1 MKAAVYYGKE
11 VIRVEQ
17 RPEPC
22 VKDGEVLVRVHE
34 TGICGTDMQI
44 FAGKHPRAKAN
55 LVPGHEIFG
64 RVEDPHGSL
73 WKRGDRVV
81 IYPLISCGHC
91 QPCMEGNAHV
101 CVSLGLVGIDRDG
114 GFAELVA
121 VNEHQLV
128 PVPDTISDNDAAIL
142 EPLAVAVHALHNS
155 VFRIG
160 DTVLVT
166 GGGPIGNLVAQT
178 LRASGASRIVLSET
192 SSFRRDLAAKLGFLV
207 FDPSTEAPQTALR
220 RLIGKPTV
228 DMVFEAT
235 GHAPAYQ
242 DAIECCAVRGQVSF
256 VGIPKTVPPV
266 DVQSIVYKELQISSA
281 RVYRRRDYE
290 GAIALL
296 SRKAVDGGSLI
307 TDRIPLSQAPRA
319 YELMGNAST
328 SCKIVISP
336 HSG

>member
-11 VIRVEQ
+11 DIRVEQ
-17 RPEPC
+17 RPEPGLH
-22 VKDGEVLVRVHE
+22 DGEVLVRVHE

-101 CVSLGLVGIDRDG
+101 CVTLGLVGIDRDG

-121 VNEHQLV
+121 VNERQLV
-128 PVPDTISDNDAAIL
+128 AVPDTISDKDAAIL
-142 EPLAVAVHALHNS
+142 EPLAVAVHAIHNS
-155 VFRIG
+155 TFRIG

-178 LRASGASRIVLSET
+178 LRASGANAVVLSEI
-192 SSFRRDLAAKLGFLV
+192 SLFRRELAAKLGFPV
-207 FDPSTEAPQTALR
+207 FDPSAEAPQAALR
-220 RLIGKPTV
+220 RLLGKPSV

-235 GHAPAYQ
+235 GHEAAYRN
-242 DAIECCAVRGQVSF
+242 AIECCAVRGQVSF
-256 VGIPKTVPPV
+256 VGIPKTVPLV
-266 DVQSIVYKELQISSA
+266 DVQGIVYKELQISSA
-281 RVYRRRDYE
+281 RVYRRRDYD

-307 TDRIPLSQAPRA
+307 TDRIPLSDAQRA
-319 YELMGNAST
+319 YELMGSAAASG
-328 SCKIVISP
+328 KIVISP
-336 HSG
+336 N

>member
-11 VIRVEQ
+11 DIRVEE
-17 RPEPC
+17 RSEPGI
-22 VKDGEVLVRVHE
+22 KDGQLLVRVHE

-64 RVEDPHGSL
+64 RVEDPHGSP

-81 IYPLISCGHC
+81 VYPLISCGHC

-101 CVSLGLVGIDRDG
+101 CATLGLVGIDRDG

-121 VNEHQLV
+121 VDERQLV
-128 PVPDTISDNDAAIL
+128 AVPDTIPDTDAAII
-142 EPLAVAVHALHNS
+142 EPLAVAVHAIHNS
-155 VFRIG
+155 AFRIG

-166 GGGPIGNLVAQT
+166 GGGPIGNLLAQT
-178 LRASGASRIVLSET
+178 LRASGASRVVLSEI
-192 SSFRRDLAAKLGFLV
+192 SSFRRELAAKLGFPV
-207 FDPSTEAPQTALR
+207 FDPSAEAPQAALLR
-220 RLIGKPTV
+220 VLGKASA

-235 GHAPAYQ
+235 GHAAAYQ
-242 DAIECCAVRGQVSF
+242 NAIECCAVRGQVSF

-266 DVQSIVYKELQISSA
+266 DVQGIVYKELQISSA

-307 TDRIPLSQAPRA
+307 TDRIPLNQAPRA
-319 YELMGNAST
+319 YELMGSAAT
-328 SCKIVISP
+328 SGKIVISP
-336 HSG
+336 E